1 MANQTMQDDSLHI
14 GIDVGSTTVK
24 LAIIDKRGTV
34 RFAVYRR
41 HHADVRA
48 TIVEVLDEAAVDFGD
63 TYMTIAITGSGGLL
77 LAQWLGVE
85 FVQEVIASKT
95 AVETLIPATDVAI
108 ELGGEDAK
116 IIYFDQGIEQRMNG
130 SCAGGTGAFID
141 QMAALLNTDAG
152 GLNALAKQAS
162 TLYPIASRCGVFAKT
177 DVQPLLNEGA
187 HKQDIAASIFQSV
200 VTQTISGL
208 ACGRPIRGHV
218 AFLGGPL
225 QYLPELRKRFYETLE
240 LDEEHI
246 IVPDNAHLFVA
257 NGCALAGA
265 VSDTAKTE
273 RLSEV
278 IERLKGLGDVQGS
291 EVVRLAPLFATAED
305 YEQFKVRHRGECVR
319 RGRLEDYEGVAYLG
333 IDAGSTTF
341 KAALI
346 AEDGALLWSHY
357 ASNKGDVLGCAKT
370 SLADL
375 YKALPQNSETR
386 EPRVVIGHT
395 TVTGYGE
402 HLLLEALRL
411 DSGEIETVAH
421 LRGAQEMLPG
431 VEFILDIGGQ
441 DMKCLRVKDGVI
453 DHIML
458 NEACSSGCGS
468 FIESFA
474 SGLKLEVT
482 QFAEAAL
489 HSDGPVDLGSR
500 CTVFMN
506 SRVKQAQKEGASVG
520 DIAAGLAIS
529 VIKNALF
536 KVIKIRD
543 PHDVGSKVIVQGGTF
558 LNDAVLRAFEQL
570 SEVQAVRPDIAGNMG
585 AFGAALLA
593 RERYHEA
600 VDKQQSE
607 LVKLGV
613 SKAVAPRATEGLP
626 EQAVAAV
633 QIRSAMLSLH
643 QLAKLNPT
651 QRNVHCK
658 QCPNHCLL
666 TVNDFGKDEH
676 TGRHRRFITGN
687 RCEKGA
693 GVADTLSQ
701 KVPNLFEYKSKRLF
715 SYEPLSPAQA
725 TRGSVG
731 IPRALNMYENYPF
744 WFTFFTKLGFRVVL
758 SDPSTKKTYEAGIES
773 MPSESVCYP
782 AKLSHGHV
790 MNLLA
795 KHPDFIWFPCSKYE
809 RQEDEGAGNHFNCPI
824 VASYPEALR
833 LNVDDLHTSEVEL
846 LTPWLPY
853 DKQEHLKK
861 RLFVELVETHP
872 ELMGTG
878 VLLPTQAEVN
888 AAVDAAWAED
898 EAFKHDVREAGT
910 KTLLWMEET
919 GTHGIVL
926 AGRPYHNDPE
936 INHAIPELLTSFGL
950 AVLTEDSIAHLGTLE
965 RPIRLVDQ
973 WMYHTRLYAAAKVAT
988 ERNDLDLIQLNSF
1001 GCGLDALTTDQV
1013 QEILERAE
1021 KVYTALK
1028 IDEVSNLGAARI
1040 RVRSLLAALKDQE
1053 ASLPPTDDAPKGCPA
1068 LSLKV
1073 EELLGAL
1080 PPKSKGE
1087 TPPHKKGVSSD
1098 QKAGDP
1104 SAQKLRDLAP
1114 MVACSSD
1121 FVDTAHSNVSGV
1133 EPHTVKDSA
1142 SGFAA
1147 RLSAPSHK
1155 PDGSL
1160 PAPVA
1165 SVAAAVSAAVASVA
1179 ACAPS
1184 ACSACAAGGCGS
1196 QVSLK
1201 ASPTTYTPD
1210 TDHAIAP
1217 WPYKEGEHLMYSQ
1230 STHATSKRATLP
1242 GGESKPTKE
1251 VVQTQRDADCSC
1263 EKQPGVQDAFDVVE
1277 HEVVPAAAAQKTS
1290 AAAAAHFKQR
1300 QGSTSAFERA
1310 TFTQEMKDA
1319 GYTILCPQMAP
1330 IHFDLLMEIFHKNGY
1345 NLELMPA
1352 VDHGAVD
1359 AGLKYVNNDICYPSI
1374 LVTGQIME
1382 AVLSGRYDTD
1392 KLAVIITQ
1400 TGGGCR
1406 ATNYISLIRKALAA
1420 TGLSHIP
1427 VIALSFKDLG
1437 EHHPGF
1443 KVTPAML
1450 YQAVFALGYGDLL
1463 MMCLYRTRPYEVETG
1478 SANNLFE
1485 YWMRACRKQLLRG
1498 VKWSEYKRTV
1508 RAIVDDFDT
1517 LPLQGQGTKPRVGV
1531 VGEILVKFHPTANN
1545 QVVDVIEREGCEVV
1559 VPGLIE
1565 FFLFGIA
1572 GGIFQKDP
1580 LGRSAKGALGS
1591 RFGLWAISKLRAPVM
1606 KALKKSQRFEAP
1618 ATIYQLAG
1626 YAEEIL
1632 SLCNSMGEGWLLT
1645 AEMVEL
1651 IKTGAPNVV
1660 CAQPFACL
1668 PNHVV
1673 GKAVIKELRKRYPQ
1687 SNIVAVDYDPGAS
1700 EVNQLNRIKLMISV
1714 AKSNM
1719 NDKSKREH
1727 TVAPTA
1733 STTSLQEGAKAG
1745 ALSGASKHQVAKQ
1758 DVFAA
1763 DRATNDQLLSA
1774 QTQAGLE
1781 PMCSDASICREGEVL
1796 AE

>member
-1 MANQTMQDDSLHI
+1 MTQETLHI

-24 LAIIDKRGTV
+24 LAILDDQYTV
-34 RFAVYRR
+34 RYSIYQR

-48 TIVEVLDEAAVDFGD
+48 TIVEVLEEAAQQFGEN
-63 TYMTIAITGSGGLL
+63 TMSIAITGSGGLL
-77 LAQWLGVE
+77 LAQWLGIE

-95 AVETLIPATDVAI
+95 AVETFIPKTDVAI

-130 SCAGGTGAFID
+130 TCAGGTGAFID
-141 QMAALLNTDAG
+141 QMAALLDTDAA
-152 GLNALAKQAS
+152 GLNELAKSHA
-162 TLYPIASRCGVFAKT
+162 TIYPIASRCGVFAKT

-187 HKQDIAASIFQSV
+187 RKEDIAASIFQSV

-208 ACGRPIRGHV
+208 ACGRPIRGYV

-225 QYLPELRKRFYETLE
+225 QYLPELRNRFYETLA

-246 IVPDNAHLFVA
+246 IVPENAHLFVA
-257 NGCALAGA
+257 SGCAIAGA
-265 VSDTAKTE
+265 KSEHAKPE
-273 RLSEV
+273 RLNEV
-278 IERLKGLGDVQGS
+278 VVRLKNLGDVQGS
-291 EVVRLAPLFATAED
+291 EVVRLDPLFASEQD
-305 YEQFKVRHRGECVR
+305 YAAFKERHDAECVR
-319 RGRLEDYEGVAYLG
+319 RGELASYEGVAYLG

-357 ASNKGDVLGCAKT
+357 ASNKGDVLGCAK
-370 SLADL
+370 SALGAM
-375 YKALPQNSETR
+375 YQALPADEAGN
-386 EPRVVIGHT
+386 PRVYIGHA

-402 HLLLEALRL
+402 ALLLEALRV

-474 SGLKLEVT
+474 SGLNLDVAE
-482 QFAEAAL
+482 FAQTAIRAKA
-489 HSDGPVDLGSR
+489 PVDLGSR

-506 SRVKQAQKEGASVG
+506 SRVKQAQKEGATVG

-543 PHDVGSKVIVQGGTF
+543 PHDVGTKVIVQGGTF

-570 SEVQAVRPDIAGNMG
+570 SEVNAVRPDIAGNMG

-593 RERYHEA
+593 RDRYHAACLAEKTSA
-600 VDKQQSE
+600 SKQSE
-607 LVKLGV
+607 AFIQKLQ
-613 SKAVAPRATEGLP
+613 GLQGSQEP
-626 EQAVAAV
+626 QESNDAQSHSGDLTTDAFALPT
-633 QIRSAMLSLH
+633 IHSSLLSLAAIEA
-643 QLAKLNPT
+643 LAPT
-651 QRNVHCK
+651 HRTVRCK
-658 QCPNHCLL
+658 GCSNACLL
-666 TVNDFGKDEH
+666 TVNDFGKDEK
-676 TGRHRRFITGN
+676 TGKHRRFITGN
-687 RCEKGA
+687 RCEKGESFGKGSEKA
-693 GVADTLSQ
+693 
-701 KVPNLFEYKSKRLF
+701 KVPNLFDYKTQRLF
-715 SYEPLSPAQA
+715 GYIPLEPQEAP
-725 TRGSVG
+725 RGSVG

-744 WFTFFTKLGFRVVL
+744 WFTFFTKLGWRVVL

-782 AKLSHGHV
+782 AKLSHGHI
-790 MNLLA
+790 MNLLE
-795 KHPDFIWFPCSKYE
+795 KHPDFIWFPCSKWE

-833 LNVDDLHTSEVEL
+833 LNIDELRSSEVQFL
-846 LTPWLPY
+846 NPWLPY
-853 DKQEHLKK
+853 DRKELLKK
-861 RLFVELVETHP
+861 RLYEDLVKAHP
-872 ELMGTG
+872 ELMGKG
-878 VLLPTQAEVN
+878 VTPPTRAELD
-888 AAVDAAWAED
+888 AAVEAAWAED
-898 EAFKHDVREAGT
+898 EAFKRDMRAAGEE
-910 KTLLWMEET
+910 TLAWMEET

-950 AVLTEDSIAHLGTLE
+950 AVLTEDAIAHLGTLE

-988 ERNDLDLIQLNSF
+988 ERRDLDLIQLNSF

-1013 QEILERAE
+1013 QEILERAG
-1021 KVYTALK
+1021 KVYTVLK

-1040 RVRSLLAALKDQE
+1040 RVRSLLAALKDQADE
-1053 ASLPPTDDAPKGCPA
+1053 EAETAQQVGGCPLASLDAEKIIA
-1068 LSLKV
+1068 
-1073 EELLGAL
+1073 
-1080 PPKSKGE
+1080 
-1087 TPPHKKGVSSD
+1087 
-1098 QKAGDP
+1098 
-1104 SAQKLRDLAP
+1104 
-1114 MVACSSD
+1114 
-1121 FVDTAHSNVSGV
+1121 DT
-1133 EPHTVKDSA
+1133 K
-1142 SGFAA
+1142 
-1147 RLSAPSHK
+1147 
-1155 PDGSL
+1155 
-1160 PAPVA
+1160 
-1165 SVAAAVSAAVASVA
+1165 
-1179 ACAPS
+1179 
-1184 ACSACAAGGCGS
+1184 ACAAESDGTREGKIAAQVA
-1196 QVSLK
+1196 QVSAEAHRQVGASTHSLPQSFTQK
-1201 ASPTTYTPD
+1201 ASPEVQERFRQREGASTKFPRAVFTEQM
-1210 TDHAIAP
+1210 
-1217 WPYKEGEHLMYSQ
+1217 KEE
-1230 STHATSKRATLP
+1230 
-1242 GGESKPTKE
+1242 
-1251 VVQTQRDADCSC
+1251 
-1263 EKQPGVQDAFDVVE
+1263 
-1277 HEVVPAAAAQKTS
+1277 
-1290 AAAAAHFKQR
+1290 
-1300 QGSTSAFERA
+1300 
-1310 TFTQEMKDA
+1310 

-1330 IHFDLLMEIFHKNGY
+1330 IHFDLLIDIFHRNGY
-1345 NLELMPA
+1345 NLELLPS

-1382 AVLSGRYDTD
+1382 AVMSGRYDTD

-1420 TGLSHIP
+1420 VGLPHVP

-1437 EHHPGF
+1437 EKNPGF
-1443 KVTPAML
+1443 KITPAML
-1450 YQAVFALGYGDLL
+1450 LQAVYALQYGDLL
-1463 MMCLYRTRPYEVETG
+1463 MMTLYRTRPYEVEPG
-1478 SANNLFE
+1478 SATRLFDH
-1485 YWMRACRKQLLRG
+1485 WMAVCKEQLSRG
-1498 VKWSEYKRTV
+1498 LKGSEFKRTV
-1508 RAIVDDFDT
+1508 RQIVEDFDT
-1517 LPLQGQGTKPRVGV
+1517 LPLQGEGTKPRVGV

-1545 QVVDVIEREGCEVV
+1545 QIVDVIEREGCEAV

-1572 GGIFQKDP
+1572 GGIFQRP
-1580 LGRSAKGALGS
+1580 LGKTKKSEMGS
-1591 RFGLWAISKLRAPVM
+1591 RIALKVIAKLREPVR
-1606 KALKKSQRFEAP
+1606 KALEESTRFEP
-1618 ATIYQLAG
+1618 PTDIYELAE
-1626 YAEEIL
+1626 YASEIL

-1660 CAQPFACL
+1660 CTQPFACL

-1673 GKAVIKELRKRYPQ
+1673 GKAVIKELRRRYPE

-1714 AKSNM
+1714 AKANLRIDPS
-1719 NDKSKREH
+1719 
-1727 TVAPTA
+1727 
-1733 STTSLQEGAKAG
+1733 
-1745 ALSGASKHQVAKQ
+1745 
-1758 DVFAA
+1758 
-1763 DRATNDQLLSA
+1763 RAH
-1774 QTQAGLE
+1774 
-1781 PMCSDASICREGEVL
+1781 R
-1796 AE
+1796 